1 MSDKAEA
8 GLRAFREG
16 RFEDAAR
23 AFGQAFEQDPGN
35 AALALNLGVAL
46 KACGRL
52 AAATEAFRRV
62 IDLDP
67 GYAEAHFNLGNAARE
82 GGDLAGA
89 ARSYRTALD
98 IKPDYHQALNNLG
111 GVLADL
117 KRPDQAADIF
127 SQVVAARPGDA
138 QALNNWGNALLKLHK
153 RGEAEVCFRRALV
166 LAPDDARVRL
176 NLGGALEAGN
186 RLEEALAVYEE
197 ALEQTPGCSDLKL
210 RRAMALLALGRFTEG
225 WAAYEERWRL
235 KSAAVPPGPRWD
247 GAALDGARLL
257 LWAEQGFGD
266 AIQFARYAP
275 LAAARGGRV
284 VLACPGELT
293 GLFETLDGVAGVVPL
308 EPLPAYD
315 LHAPLM
321 SLPGLFARQIPQS
334 GAYLR
339 PDPGLTA
346 TWRAR
351 LGAGERIKVG
361 LAWRGSPGHEN
372 DDARSMDP
380 SFLAPL
386 LDVPGVDFFSLQVG
400 APPPRGL
407 CDLAPELNDFA
418 ETAAVMACLDLV
430 ISVDTAP
437 AHLAGALG
445 VPFWL
450 ALPCVP
456 EWRWPREGGSTPWY
470 GAARLFR
477 QPAPGDWA
485 GVVKAMVGALYDSFT
500 TGA

>member
-1 MSDKAEA
+1 MTGKAEA

-23 AFGQAFEQDPGN
+23 AFERAFEEDPGN

-46 KACGRL
+46 KSCGRL
-52 AAATEAFRRV
+52 GEAVEAFTRAV
-62 IDLDP
+62 DLNP

-82 GGDLAGA
+82 EGDLAGA
-89 ARSYRTALD
+89 ARSYRAALQ
-98 IKPDYHQALNNLG
+98 IKPGYRQALNNLG
-111 GVLADL
+111 GVLGDL

-127 SQVVAARPGDA
+127 SQAVAARPGDP
-138 QALNNWGNALLKLHK
+138 QALNNLGNALLKLHK
-153 RGEAEVCFRRALV
+153 PGEAEACFRRALV
-166 LAPDDARVRL
+166 LGPHDARVML

-197 ALEQTPGCSDLKL
+197 ALERAPGWSDLKL
-210 RRAMALLALGRFTEG
+210 RRAMVLLALGRFAEG
-225 WAAYEERWRL
+225 WAAFEERWRL

-247 GAALDGARLL
+247 GTALDGARLL

-284 VLACPGELT
+284 VLACPGKLT
-293 GLFETLDGVAGVVPL
+293 GLFATLDGVAEVVSL
-308 EPLPAYD
+308 EHSPAYD
-315 LHAPLM
+315 LQAPLM
-321 SLPGLFARQIPQS
+321 SLPGLFAEQFPQN

-339 PDPGLTA
+339 PDPALSA

-351 LGAGERIKVG
+351 IGAGGRIKVG

-372 DDARSMDP
+372 DAERSMDA
-380 SFLAPL
+380 SFLGPL
-386 LDVPGVDFFSLQVG
+386 LEVPGIDFFSLQVG
-400 APPPRGL
+400 ASPPDGL
-407 CDLAPELNDFA
+407 ADLAPKLNDFA
-418 ETAAVMACLDLV
+418 DTAAVMACLDLV
-430 ISVDTAP
+430 VSVDTAQ

-445 VPFWL
+445 VPLWL
-450 ALPCVP
+450 ALAFAP

-470 GAARLFR
+470 PSARLFR
-477 QPAPGDWA
+477 QPAPGDWE
-485 GVVKAMVGALYDSFT
+485 GVVKGMVGALYDSFT